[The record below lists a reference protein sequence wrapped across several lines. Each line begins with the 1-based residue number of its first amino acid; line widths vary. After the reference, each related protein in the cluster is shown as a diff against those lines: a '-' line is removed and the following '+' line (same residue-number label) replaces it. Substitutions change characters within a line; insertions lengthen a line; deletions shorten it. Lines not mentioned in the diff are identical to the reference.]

1 MSAIGK
7 NAVQLQAFLVWN
19 FINSLSRLA
28 KSLART
34 PAQRFGAYWQA
45 TRQRYEAW
53 INAGPSGMGQL
64 DFARRILTNSLVGD
78 IFGAVIIVVLGS
90 SLFGTVAN
98 FTTGITIA
106 HAGFT
111 VNPNITAS
119 VGFVPIIQLIPFVFA
134 AMVLL
139 MVYAIFEKHL
149 PGGL

>member
-1 MSAIGK
+1 MSAMGK
-7 NAVQLQAFLVWN
+7 NAVHLQAFLVWN
-19 FINSLSRLA
+19 FVNSLRSI
-28 KSLART
+28 ART
-34 PAQRFGAYWQA
+34 PAQRFGAYWAA
-45 TRQRYEAW
+45 TRQRYEALVM
-53 INAGPSGMGQL
+53 AGPGSSDL
-64 DFARRILTNSLVGD
+64 WFVRRILTNSLIGD

-111 VNPNITAS
+111 VNPNVTAS
-119 VGFVPIIQLIPFVFA
+119 VGFVPIIQLIPFVFG